1 MFMHI
6 LEIYR
11 FGLSTK
17 DEFDEE
23 VLNTFLPHQEHPET
37 FNGTKAVAIL
47 SERSILWFKKSP
59 VLCNRW
65 SSC

>member
-1 MFMHI
+1 MFWHI

-11 FGLSTK
+11 FGFSTK

-23 VLNTFLPHQEHPET
+23 VLNAFLPHQKHPKP
-37 FNGTKAVAIL
+37 FDGAKAVSIL
-47 SERSILWFKKSP
+47 SERRILRFKKSP
-59 VLCNRW
+59 VFGNRW